1 MKEQPVANRPV
12 DGEGFWNQ
20 VRAAYPK
27 QQPLLNL
34 NNAAVSPRPLQIDKL
49 DHWNLGTYNSA
60 IQAGIAPAIRF
71 HKEIGTQAT
80 HARHQE
86 LICYWI
92 DLTSDIPGSRMH
104 TPLATDEPGPVS
116 LFSIDGLD
124 ARKIE
129 RELRQNHEV
138 HVKYHQSQQIGGL
151 RVWPHI

>member
-1 MKEQPVANRPV
+1 MKELPVADRPV
-12 DGEGFWNQ
+12 DGEGLRNQ

-34 NNAAVSPRPLQIDKL
+34 NNAGVSPPPPQVDKF
-49 DHWNLGTYNSA
+49 DHWSLGTYSSA

-71 HKEIGTQAT
+71 HKEIGTQA
-80 HARHQE
+80 RHVRRQE
-86 LICYWI
+86 LSRYGI
-92 DLTSDIPGSRMH
+92 DLTSDIPVLRMH

-129 RELRQNHEV
+129 RELRQSPTNDNNFVLLQVRTFH
-138 HVKYHQSQQIGGL
+138 
-151 RVWPHI
+151 